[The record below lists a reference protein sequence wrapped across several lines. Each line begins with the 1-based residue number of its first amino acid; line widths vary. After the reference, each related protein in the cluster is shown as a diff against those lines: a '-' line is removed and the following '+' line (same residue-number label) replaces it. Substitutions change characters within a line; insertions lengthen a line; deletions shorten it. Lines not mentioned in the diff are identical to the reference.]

1 VRNACRYDCLATLL
15 EYPRCNYHD
24 AVEQCRV
31 ACAAESPQAARCL
44 ERFARR
50 IADLDVERLQ
60 ELYTQTFDFSSDRS
74 LDIGWQLFGENY
86 ERGEFL
92 VWMRQQLRRL
102 GVPESTE
109 LPDHLSH
116 ALKVLGR
123 MAPADAERFA
133 GRLLPAVQRVHVAL
147 ANTDLP
153 FADLLA
159 AVVDELRRPQ
169 LAACENSHG

>member
-1 VRNACRYDCLATLL
+1 MNACRYDCLAALL
-15 EYPRCNYHD
+15 EYPRCNYPD
-24 AVEQCRV
+24 AVEQCR
-31 ACAAESPQAARCL
+31 AAWAAEAPEAARCL

-102 GVPESTE
+102 GVAESTE

-123 MAPADAERFA
+123 MAPAEAERFTA
-133 GRLLPAVQRVHVAL
+133 DRLLPAVQRVHAAL
-147 ANTDLP
+147 AKTDLP
-153 FADLLA
+153 FVDLLA
-159 AVVDELRRPQ
+159 AVVDVLRHPQ
-169 LAACENSHG
+169 RTACEACHG